1 MFRLEM
7 DVRDSELDA
16 QGIVNNGNYFRYM
29 EHARH
34 RYLASLGPS
43 FAELAQQK
51 QLLVLLETQIQ
62 FKQSLGPNDRFYV
75 TCEIE
80 RESRVRLAC
89 VQHIYRLPDEKLMC
103 SARNIITCL
112 DGNRNNRPYLPEF
125 ISSVIPAQAGI

>member
-16 QGIVNNGNYFRYM
+16 QGIVNNSNYFRYM

-34 RYLASLGPS
+34 KYLQTLGPS
-43 FAELAQQK
+43 FIELAQQK
-51 QLLVLLETQIQ
+51 QLLVLLETHMQ
-62 FKQSLGPNDRFYV
+62 FKQSLKSNDRFYV
-75 TCEIE
+75 TCSMEL
-80 RESRVRLAC
+80 ESRVRVAC

-103 SARNIITCL
+103 SARNIVTCI

-125 ISSVIPAQAGI
+125 IEKLL